1 MKTYLLD
8 NCKEKLHI
16 LLKTSN
22 QEWENLRM
30 CTHIT
35 DNKHEE
41 EFCSFSNSFNP
52 DWQSFIVTWRQTQG
66 GANITDYKK
75 VYYHQCH
82 LIQTWQSNSVTWRQN
97 QGWYKH
103 YWLQENVLS
112 VSFNPDLAVTW
123 LLITSMRGKYA
134 VSVVHFT
141 SRPDSHTLQNEDQ
154 TV

>member
-35 DNKHEE
+35 DYKHEE

-82 LIQTWQSNSVTWRQN
+82 LIQTWQSHSVTWRQTKVGTNITDYKKVFN
-97 QGWYKH
+97 QYHLIQIWQSHG
-103 YWLQENVLS
+103 YWLQAWGEN
-112 VSFNPDLAVTW
+112 
-123 LLITSMRGKYA
+123 MQY
-134 VSVVHFT
+134 
-141 SRPDSHTLQNEDQ
+141 Q
-154 TV
+154 